1 MKVCQFNVILG
12 NNSFVPNDN
21 FNEYIV
27 IDDSQ
32 IGDYKAILNRLVELY
47 NNKAN
52 EGVYVNGK
60 IIFLIFDERYRNI
73 ANKII
78 ELTGVNGEV
87 KYVYKQ
93 NNAIDDSFSVNK
105 VEEHGNDNQ
114 EIVDNNKEDS
124 NNQQSSIEKKRKY
137 AYRPDT
143 QVFRKEDFYTGDGG
157 TSRSNSSLSNKNV
170 KVKSLKP
177 NKRSGIVSLPVLIFI
192 ISFLLLVASFV
203 LLFILD

>member
-93 NNAIDDSFSVNK
+93 NNAIDDSFSVNR
-105 VEEHGNDNQ
+105 VEEHSNDNQ
-114 EIVDNNKEDS
+114 EIVDNDKEDS
-124 NNQQSSIEKKRKY
+124 NIQQSSIEKKRKY